1 MTFSYPIK
9 IRERHLDTF
18 GHVNN
23 ATYLE
28 IFEEARW
35 EIINSRGYG
44 IGMIKKS
51 GLGPVILEINI
62 KFLKEM
68 KLHDQ
73 IFVKSEPQEY
83 KGKVGTLKQWMEN
96 DKGDV
101 CCEATFAIGLFDLS
115 QRRLATPTKEWLNA
129 IGLS

>member
-44 IGMIKKS
+44 IDTIKTS
-51 GLGPVILEINI
+51 GLGPVILEVNI

-68 KLHDQ
+68 RLHDQ
-73 IFVKSEPQEY
+73 INVKSMPESY
-83 KGKVGTLKQWMEN
+83 RGKIGVFKQWMEN
-96 DKGDV
+96 DKGEV
-101 CCEATFAIGLFDLS
+101 CCEATFTIGLFDLS
-115 QRRLATPTKEWLNA
+115 QRRLVVPTEEWMNA
-129 IGLS
+129 IGVN